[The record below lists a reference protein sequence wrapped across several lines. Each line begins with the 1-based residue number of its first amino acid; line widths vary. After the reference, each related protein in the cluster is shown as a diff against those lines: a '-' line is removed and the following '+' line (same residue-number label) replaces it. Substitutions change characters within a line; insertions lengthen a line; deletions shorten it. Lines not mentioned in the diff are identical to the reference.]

1 MCAFPISAS
10 FRPTVTAARMEIGGS
25 AARPPIRILL
35 ADEKSLFREAVRAVL
50 GAVEDLEVVA
60 EASDGLSAVAEAKR
74 HRPDVAILDAH
85 LPNCDGIRA
94 TGMIVDGVPDCRV
107 LVVNGDTDEHVLAN
121 LIEAGAM
128 GFVTK
133 EGPLEDLIEATR
145 AVFRDE
151 MRIPPT
157 RLKPLIQS
165 LVSRRREQDEAFRL
179 ASTLTRRERQV
190 LALLADGA
198 QNDLIAQ
205 RLIISP
211 QTARTHVQNLL
222 SKLGVHSRLE
232 AAAYVTRT
240 GILDELAVAER

>member
-1 MCAFPISAS
+1 
-10 FRPTVTAARMEIGGS
+10 VGAARTETGGS

-50 GAVEDLEVVA
+50 GAEEDLEVVA
-60 EASDGLSAVAEAKR
+60 EARDGLSAVAEAER

-94 TGMIVDGVPDCRV
+94 TGMIVGRVPDCRV
-107 LVVNGDTDEHVLAN
+107 LVVNGDTDEHALAD

-145 AVFRDE
+145 AVCRDE

-165 LVSRRREQDEAFRL
+165 LVVRRREQDEAFRL

-190 LALLADGA
+190 LALLAEGA

-240 GILDELAVAER
+240 GILEELVVVQP